1 MKDVE
6 FSNNG
11 EEGTDCPTILPE
23 QFIVTK
29 KELDPAVYEQ
39 FLAMLEQG
47 FPAINYEE
55 LVQQGKQ
62 LVDNNL
68 SIVQKKLA
76 LAQLA
81 QWGSTEAYRMV
92 QAYAVRPDPGLEEWT
107 RIALYACR
115 MCMESNLLDEPV
127 GLISTGLGGD
137 GQRLRYIFVLALQ
150 GECPLAEE
158 QQQEIRKTLDS
169 VCRKHCSLVE
179 EAQFRP
185 SCLYV
190 QVLMPLDVAIG
201 EVIEDSITRLNQ
213 GDARVRQEYLATNVA
228 VPTEKEIQAFLGG

>member
-1 MKDVE
+1 MSIFFYCKIKKLIHCPEKHVTGLGYWMKDVE

-68 SIVQKKLA
+68 SIAQKKLA
-76 LAQLA
+76 LAQ
-81 QWGSTEAYRMV
+81 GDTK
-92 QAYAVRPDPGLEEWT
+92 DPGQ
-107 RIALYACR
+107 RVPKASFAC
-115 MCMESNLLDEPV
+115 
-127 GLISTGLGGD
+127 
-137 GQRLRYIFVLALQ
+137 
-150 GECPLAEE
+150 
-158 QQQEIRKTLDS
+158 
-169 VCRKHCSLVE
+169 
-179 EAQFRP
+179 
-185 SCLYV
+185 
-190 QVLMPLDVAIG
+190 
-201 EVIEDSITRLNQ
+201 
-213 GDARVRQEYLATNVA
+213 
-228 VPTEKEIQAFLGG
+228 

>member
-55 LVQQGKQ
+55 LV
-62 LVDNNL
+62 
-68 SIVQKKLA
+68 
-76 LAQLA
+76 
-81 QWGSTEAYRMV
+81 
-92 QAYAVRPDPGLEEWT
+92 
-107 RIALYACR
+107 
-115 MCMESNLLDEPV
+115 
-127 GLISTGLGGD
+127 
-137 GQRLRYIFVLALQ
+137 
-150 GECPLAEE
+150 
-158 QQQEIRKTLDS
+158 
-169 VCRKHCSLVE
+169 
-179 EAQFRP
+179 
-185 SCLYV
+185 
-190 QVLMPLDVAIG
+190 PLDVAIG

-228 VPTEKEIQAFLGG
+228 VPTEKEILAFLGG